1 MTLAF
6 ILIFAALLSL
16 AVLFRAARG
25 RSLPLSPSTD
35 IREQIRSVDLEAF
48 RNLMSPD
55 DDEFLRTN
63 LSRRQFRSVQRA
75 RFLAAVQYVNCV
87 AGNAAVLLRLGESAR
102 SSSDAAVV
110 AAGQELVDAAL
121 RLRLY
126 SLMVVIKLY
135 AGAVMPGVKLSPA
148 AIADRYQHMSGLV
161 GRLSRMH
168 YPSRT
173 ARIPASL

>member
-1 MTLAF
+1 MTVALA
-6 ILIFAALLSL
+6 LIFCALLSL
-16 AVLFRAARG
+16 GVLFLAARG
-25 RSLPLSPSTD
+25 RFLRRNELTD

-55 DDEFLRTN
+55 DEEFLRTN
-63 LSRRQFRSVQRA
+63 LPPRQFRSVQRA
-75 RFLAAVQYVNCV
+75 RFLAAAQYVNCV

-102 SSSDAAVV
+102 SSSDAAVA

-173 ARIPASL
+173 ARIPAAL

>member
-6 ILIFAALLSL
+6 ILIFAALVSL
-16 AVLFRAARG
+16 GVLFFAARG
-25 RSLPLSPSTD
+25 RSLRRNDLSD
-35 IREQIRSVDLEAF
+35 ISSQIRGVDLEAF
-48 RNLMSPD
+48 RNLMRPED
-55 DDEFLRTN
+55 ADFLRAN
-63 LSRRQFRSVQRA
+63 LRPRQFRSVQRA
-75 RFLAAVQYVNCV
+75 RFLAAAQYVNCV
-87 AGNAAVLLRLGESAR
+87 AANAAVLLRLGESAR
-102 SSSDAAVV
+102 ASAEPAIA

-121 RLRLY
+121 RLRVY
-126 SLMVVIKLY
+126 SLLVLIKLY
-135 AGAVMPGVKLSPA
+135 FGVVLPGVKLSPA

>member
-1 MTLAF
+1 MTVALTLILA
-6 ILIFAALLSL
+6 SL
-16 AVLFRAARG
+16 VSLGVLFYAARG
-25 RSLPLSPSTD
+25 RFLRRNEVAD
-35 IREQIRSVDLEAF
+35 IRDQIRSVDLEAF

-55 DDEFLRTN
+55 DEEFLRAN
-63 LSRRQFRSVQRA
+63 LPPRQFRSVQRA

-135 AGAVMPGVKLSPA
+135 FGVVLPGVKLSPA